1 MTAAAQVSPHESRL
15 KGSYTA
21 NPVMF
26 KNSPFLFVLCVLLI
40 PVGIGILFLLFWRLQ
55 CAATKLTVS
64 EGVIYLERGLLSK
77 SRTEVDC
84 DSVRTVRV
92 DQSFMNRIFGVGK
105 IAVFTAGDEPE
116 LVVDGLPD
124 PNSIRD
130 VIKGNKDGI

>member
-1 MTAAAQVSPHESRL
+1 
-15 KGSYTA
+15 
-21 NPVMF
+21 
-26 KNSPFLFVLCVLLI
+26 
-40 PVGIGILFLLFWRLQ
+40 
-55 CAATKLTVS
+55 
-64 EGVIYLERGLLSK
+64 
-77 SRTEVDC
+77 
-84 DSVRTVRV
+84 V